1 MPGWARRGRAGV
13 YTGQSVYIAA
23 MPRGHPKRPTAF
35 RLDTELMEEVRRYTD
50 NVTEAIEEA
59 LELWLK
65 QKRRKERNKAA
76 KQEQE
81 AA

>member
-1 MPGWARRGRAGV
+1 
-13 YTGQSVYIAA
+13 

-65 QKRRKERNKAA
+65 QMRRKERNKAA